1 MSQEVFCIHCGSRNP
16 AEAAYC
22 MSCGGL
28 LPRME
33 TDTPA
38 QPTQVSNDG
47 ELKCP
52 YCDQVFHLAEGVT
65 QLICI
70 QCAASYE
77 VKVVNGV
84 KQLEILRFV

>member
-1 MSQEVFCIHCGSRNP
+1 MSQEVFCIHCGVKNP

-33 TDTPA
+33 AAAIAQPA
-38 QPTQVSNDG
+38 QAFDDG
-47 ELKCP
+47 ALKCP

-65 QLICI
+65 QLVCI
-70 QCAASYE
+70 QCAASFE
-77 VKVVNGV
+77 VKMINGV
-84 KQLEILRFV
+84 KQLEILRFI